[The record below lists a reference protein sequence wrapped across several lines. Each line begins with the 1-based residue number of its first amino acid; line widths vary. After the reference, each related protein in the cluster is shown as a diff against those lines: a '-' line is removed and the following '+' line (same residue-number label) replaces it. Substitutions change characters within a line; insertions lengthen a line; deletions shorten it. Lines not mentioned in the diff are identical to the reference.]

1 MTLTENTQSLK
12 KPLLFIHP
20 LLKQKRYISS
30 LILLSPTSKI
40 VHRLI
45 YITCV
50 WNTTLLFYSS
60 NLKKKNWI
68 FHSKEFCS
76 FVEVDY
82 YCNYWWWYF
91 CYTIWRKR
99 IFENWSL
106 QCCQLFLQ
114 MKILNIQKGII
125 TKWNDPLIKNF
136 EKFWWREWA
145 KKNWTREKDKKITTY

>member
-1 MTLTENTQSLK
+1 MEENRANFFTKRASPKNCQEFYKNDRCLNLQLLFLPMTLTSTTYAIFKK

-60 NLKKKNWI
+60 NLKTKNWI
-68 FHSKEFCS
+68 FIQKNFAHLLKWIII
-76 FVEVDY
+76 VTY
-82 YCNYWWWYF
+82 WWWWYF
-91 CYTIWRKR
+91 CYTIWRKDFWKLPAMLPV
-99 IFENWSL
+99 IFA
-106 QCCQLFLQ
+106 
-114 MKILNIQKGII
+114 MMM
-125 TKWNDPLIKNF
+125 
-136 EKFWWREWA
+136 
-145 KKNWTREKDKKITTY
+145 